1 MDTLIEQIDLQQKKL
16 ITPIYKNI
24 DDRYRKKNIEYET
37 TLVAVSDLES
47 YYQALDTA
55 LQRFHTLRVDEIN
68 KVRRSSLS

>member
-1 MDTLIEQIDLQQKKL
+1 MNTLMEQIDVQQKKL

-24 DDRYRKKNIEYET
+24 DERYRKKNIEYET

-55 LQRFHTLRVDEIN
+55 LQKFHTLRVDEIN
-68 KVRRSSLS
+68 KVRP